1 MIQRNP
7 LNAAVSHSEPLH
19 QASFTAMK
27 GIDAT
32 KAITV
37 PNVVNELTNLDVND
51 DGSVSI
57 RKPLIFRR
65 TFDAEVIAAGTAL
78 NLKCVNVIPLY
89 TSEHVFV
96 LYEQGVYEN
105 FPKYWV
111 SIESTRATAESLR
124 VELWYEDTYT
134 YNIYKRGWE
143 TLPNSVARS
152 SDSKRYYYAIYADFI
167 NFTNVSAVHTATAT
181 ILGNCTVDLTNTTV
195 FSKPDTAGESVMYDS
210 KLLDINYAKK
220 APRYM
225 HVYRDAFR
233 SDVFV
238 LRVKTPEVNTLEKGS
253 ELPFKPN
260 LVLDNPYAIRDEYD
274 SSYVDVTGVLMYTP
288 TSLNAQNTPEYESTE
303 MVSEQFTDRQLDS
316 ATPCLAIHSMP
327 VPVNVTGAGKVFDFA
342 TYGDSGDVY
351 ASALPKRVEI
361 DIHTAKCKAKYINY
375 KTYDYYGTD
384 HGFKTIDV
392 DLVASGKLEPK
403 LHSISDGTNVKSL
416 TRGVLSLSKIRN
428 ASVKGPRY
436 INDSLSTIIDKYEAD
451 MVTRGAKTHTKYC
464 TNDQFYVECC
474 EMLASTYLLDMLDT
488 DSTGDDCPVPTCPY
502 WGHPTEAVSKIRY
515 VSASGMFNTSIQR
528 MEPSN
533 RTSWDPYCTYG
544 TCVLYNPE
552 IMYSMRLIFDGVTGS
567 EIVLDLG
574 TFTHKCINDSSPD
587 FDIQPGLFTND
598 TYGELTGGMTGF
610 YYYNPISIARLSA
623 SRDFTFERSSVS
635 RNYIAPSTATYLSTA
650 VLNSDKSYPI
660 VHTHSLTNSVL
671 NGTDIELRREYTVAA
686 ETFEKVGLLYVVKTS
701 AAIRIVSM
709 LENSTFSV
717 NNTWEVER
725 TGETLYNAGT
735 LTTDPF
741 KISNSDD
748 GIVAI
753 PLSLPRNSR
762 TTYERYDGLSITSRI
777 NATADVIQDAR
788 VSDLTESNT
797 STKFSLVNTAVLTS
811 ENLKSGT
818 RVLKAFMKLPSKD
831 QFEYYG
837 FWEYTMDGVEWHNV
851 YSVDNISNML
861 HIRTPKYTLDES
873 LNSDL
878 KVSER
883 YLVRYAHSMRGVSGP
898 TDRLVSD
905 ATASDTV
912 SRIVLRPDCLFL
924 TSDSNVYGTDPN
936 LTSKN
941 TTFRFTVCTASDL
954 YTVKKEVAT
963 VADGKTVTI
972 SKTLSTY
979 FELPSEF
986 ENLDFTNNDTFVTV
1000 ENDSS
1005 YTITT
1010 TVTFH
1015 GFCVKNTIAQQVYS
1029 PHIGTRWEFAHA
1041 ELPNAVYGDKFY
1053 YGNRI
1058 YSYNNSKFL
1067 NNVIVSDPGSF
1078 ITPLLN
1084 TAELHTTGTAYV
1096 TQVVPWRNY
1105 TAVFTG
1111 DSVHLLSAAEN
1122 GFYVKTVS
1130 NAAGVSELDGDT
1142 CKAIYNGIIFK
1153 SGSKIFT
1160 LYPNASA
1167 GDDSILNLNDV
1178 SSPVSHLI
1186 DDLTDHGKCFALY
1199 TERDYYIF
1207 IPFSNRTVVF
1217 KYAFNKRIWTR
1228 FVYEGVS
1235 FKTYVMYSVDDIRMF
1250 GTHKGVYTEFYF
1262 DNTLENVYPEFTKG
1276 WEIEYIDNV
1285 PYGDFLTA
1293 DSLTPTSTPDVDVP
1307 SPQPI
1312 EFKLDSGQRTDNL
1325 SLTKKFSESKFLLA
1339 TLNPNAAAKINVDIY
1354 VDGNPYKV
1362 RLKGDGIV
1370 YKDSPEQILTLG
1382 ENIQSEDSDA
1392 RNTVSQVFL
1401 RYSGKGKTIRHVIT
1415 GSSLYN
1421 FKLYEVFYRYRPM
1434 PNKQ

>member
-65 TFDAEVIAAGTAL
+65 TFDAEVVAADTTL
-78 NLKCVNVIPLY
+78 SLKCVNVIPLY
-89 TSEHVFV
+89 TSEHVFI
-96 LYEQGVYEN
+96 LYEQGGTS
-105 FPKYWV
+105 FPKYWMSV
-111 SIESTRATAESLR
+111 ESTRTTAESLR
-124 VELWYEDTYT
+124 MELWYEDTYT
-134 YNIYKRGWE
+134 YDVYKRDWE
-143 TLPNSVARS
+143 TLPSSVACS
-152 SDSKRYYYAIYADFI
+152 SDSKRFYYAIHNDFI

-181 ILGNCTVDLTNTTV
+181 ILGNCTVDLTNATV
-195 FSKPDTAGESVMYDS
+195 FSKPDTTGDSVVYDS
-210 KLLDINYAKK
+210 KLLDIDYAKK

-233 SDVFV
+233 SNVFV
-238 LRVKTPEVNTLEKGS
+238 LRVKTPEVNTLEKSS

-274 SSYVDVTGVLMYTP
+274 SSYVDITGVLMYTP

-303 MVSEQFTDRQLDS
+303 MVSEQITDRQLNS
-316 ATPCLAIHSMP
+316 TTPCLAIHSMP
-327 VPVNVTGAGKVFDFA
+327 VPINATGTGKIFNFA
-342 TYGDSGDVY
+342 TYGESGAVY

-361 DIHTAKCKAKYINY
+361 DVHTAKCKAKYINY
-375 KTYDYYGTD
+375 NTYDAYGTD
-384 HGFKTIDV
+384 YGFKTIDV
-392 DLVASGKLEPK
+392 DLVASGKLAPT
-403 LHSISDGTNVKSL
+403 LHYISDGVNKMSL
-416 TRGVLSLSKIRN
+416 TRGILSLSEFRN
-428 ASVKGPRY
+428 ADIKGPKY
-436 INDSLSTIIDKYEAD
+436 NEDYLSPIIDKYAED
-451 MVTRGAKTHTKYC
+451 MKTAKSHTKYC

-474 EMLASTYLLDMLDT
+474 ETLASTYLLDMLDT
-488 DSTGDDCPVPTCPY
+488 DSTGDNNPVPTCPY
-502 WGHPTEAVSKIRY
+502 WGHPTEARSKIRY
-515 VSASGMFNTSIQR
+515 VAANGTFDTSIQR
-528 MEPSN
+528 TEPSS

-552 IMYSMRLIFDGVTGS
+552 LTYSMRLIFENIEDN
-567 EIVLDLG
+567 EIVVDLG
-574 TFTHKCINDSSPD
+574 TYTHKCVNDSNSD
-587 FDIQPGLFTND
+587 FTIRPGLLTNG
-598 TYGELTGGMTGF
+598 TSGTLTGGLTGF
-610 YYYNPISIARLSA
+610 YYYNPMSITVKRVST
-623 SRDFTFERSSVS
+623 DFTFERNPVS
-635 RNYIAPSTATYLSTA
+635 RNYSAPSTAAYLSTA
-650 VLNSDKSYPI
+650 TLSSDKVYSI
-660 VHTHSLTNSVL
+660 VHTHRLTNSVL
-671 NGTDIELRREYTVAA
+671 NGTDVELRREYTIDA
-686 ETFEKVGLLYVVKTS
+686 ETFEKIGLLYVVKTF
-701 AAIRIVSM
+701 ATIRIVSM
-709 LENSTFSV
+709 PEGSTFSV

-735 LTTDPF
+735 LTTYPF
-741 KISNSDD
+741 EISNSGDSV
-748 GIVAI
+748 VAMH
-753 PLSLPRNSR
+753 LSLPQNSR
-762 TTYERYDGLSITSRI
+762 ITYERYDGLSIASRI
-777 NATADVIQDAR
+777 NATADVIQNAR

-797 STKFSLVNTAVLTS
+797 STKFSLANTAVLTS

-851 YSVDNISNML
+851 YSVDSISNML
-861 HIRTPKYTLDES
+861 HIRTPKTTLDDS
-873 LNSDL
+873 LDSDL

-883 YLVRYAHSMRGVSGP
+883 YLVRYAHSMREISGP

-954 YTVKKEVAT
+954 YTVKKEVTT
-963 VADGKTVTI
+963 VADGNTITI
-972 SKTLSTY
+972 SKTLFTY

-986 ENLDFTNNDTFVTV
+986 EDLDFTNEDTFITV
-1000 ENDSS
+1000 ENEAQ
-1005 YTITT
+1005 YTTTT

-1029 PHIGTRWEFAHA
+1029 PHIGTHWEFAHA

-1058 YSYNNSKFL
+1058 YSYNNPKFL

-1084 TAELHTTGTAYV
+1084 VAELHTTGTAYV

-1105 TAVFTG
+1105 TAVFTE
-1111 DSVHLLSAAEN
+1111 DSAHLLSAAEN

-1186 DDLTDHGKCFALY
+1186 DDLHDHGKCFALY

-1217 KYAFNKRIWTR
+1217 KYAFNRRIWTR

-1250 GTHKGVYTEFYF
+1250 GTHNGVYTEFYF

-1293 DSLTPTSTPDVDVP
+1293 DSLKPTSTPDVDVP

-1339 TLNPNAAAKINVDIY
+1339 TLNSNAAAKINVEVY
-1354 VDGNPYKV
+1354 VDGNPYKI

-1370 YKDSPEQILTLG
+1370 YKDEPEQILTLG
-1382 ENIQSEDSDA
+1382 ESVQSKDSDA